1 MNLIVSEL
9 TVQVNLEDLVKEEEA
24 IFRVFEYIN

>member
-1 MNLIVSEL
+1 MNLIVSDL